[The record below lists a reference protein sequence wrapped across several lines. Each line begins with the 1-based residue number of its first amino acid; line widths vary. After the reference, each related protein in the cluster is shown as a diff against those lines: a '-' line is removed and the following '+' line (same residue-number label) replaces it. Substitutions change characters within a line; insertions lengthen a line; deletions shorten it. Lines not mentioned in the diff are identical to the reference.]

1 MSIEMD
7 NPQTPL
13 EKVDAAANWVQQ
25 MFLSHMIKDESKF
38 KEAHQKAT
46 SLLAD
51 VTDYLDNQENP

>member
-13 EKVDAAANWVQQ
+13 EKVDAAANYVEQ
-25 MFLSHMIKDESKF
+25 MYLSSKIGDIKTFEV
-38 KEAHQKAT
+38 AHTKAA

-51 VTDYLDNQENP
+51 VTDELDK